1 MFGSAGL
8 GVANLLKSINFVTS
22 TSEAMR
28 LIKAGGV
35 KIDGEKVIDTKK
47 TVAQNE
53 QFVIQVG
60 KRKFGKIVT

>member
-1 MFGSAGL
+1 MAH
-8 GVANLLKSINFVTS
+8 LLKSINFVTS

-35 KIDGEKVIDTKK
+35 KIDGEKVSDTKQ
-47 TVAQNE
+47 TISQNV

>member
-1 MFGSAGL
+1 
-8 GVANLLKSINFVTS
+8 VAHLLKSINFVSS

-35 KIDGEKVIDTKK
+35 KIDGEKVSNTKK
-47 TVAQNE
+47 TISQNL

>member
-1 MFGSAGL
+1 MAH
-8 GVANLLKSINFVTS
+8 LLKSINFVSS

-35 KIDGEKVIDTKK
+35 KIDGEKVSNTKK
-47 TVAQNE
+47 TISQNL